1 MYISSRWSGLSGWSQ
16 TWYAELA
23 NLIAELATRS
33 DDFATLWATG
43 QAQPPCPHPA
53 AAHRV

>member
-23 NLIAELATRS
+23 NLIAGLATRS